1 MEALMTKKEK
11 AVKLNERPQSI
22 LDKLIKEE
30 KPVYVYNR
38 SKPKGD
44 IAIVMHGPDNSP
56 LLVVIPKTWIPIS
69 LTDQVP
75 HSVLK
80 GSIDLRR
87 FISNKMLVLLDYEKA
102 EEILAGEDGA
112 EELARLNNSKY
123 SSWEEAAASVPASEM
138 SEMDVLLNEAKS
150 LDNVHIGLKEL
161 LGRDIS
167 EEEKYH
173 MLRSNEENYD
183 KGELEFIS
191 VTTDST
197 KIKDWALK
205 TMAKVPA

>member
-1 MEALMTKKEK
+1 MEALMAKKGKE
-11 AVKLNERPQSI
+11 VELNKRPQAI
-22 LDKLIKEE
+22 LDTLIREE

-44 IAIVMHGPDNSP
+44 IAIVMHGPDNAP

-87 FISNKMLVLLDYEKA
+87 FISNKMLVLIDYKRA
-102 EEILAGEDGA
+102 EEILREEDGA

-123 SSWEEAAASVPASEM
+123 ASWEEASAVVPTSGVSEM
-138 SEMDVLLNEAKS
+138 EALLNEAKS

-161 LGRDIS
+161 LDRDIS
-167 EEEKYH
+167 EEAKYH
-173 MLRSNEENYD
+173 MLRSNEENYE
-183 KGELEFIS
+183 KEELEFIS
-191 VTTDST
+191 VTTDSA
-197 KIKDWALK
+197 KIKQWALNM
-205 TMAKVPA
+205 MAKVE